1 MMTTT
6 NGRITKK
13 KKKAQALKFGGS
25 LHKLAKH
32 SLGTMTIAK
41 SAIDVLEDQG
51 QWLVRKIVLASEEAQ
66 KGLFQNQ
73 TMNAAVLKAG
83 LSLCLPEE
91 ACERAVLAGEKAV
104 LKLIA

>member
-1 MMTTT
+1 MAS
-6 NGRITKK
+6 GGIAKK
-13 KKKAQALKFGGS
+13 KKRPKVRDLKFGSS

-32 SLGTMTIAK
+32 RLGSMTIAK

-51 QWLVRKIVLASEEAQ
+51 RWLVHKIVLASEEAQ
-66 KGLFQNQ
+66 KGLFQTQ
-73 TMNAAVLKAG
+73 TMSAAVLKSG

-91 ACERAVLAGEKAV
+91 ACERAVFAGERAV

>member
-1 MMTTT
+1 MT
-6 NGRITKK
+6 NGRIMKK
-13 KKKAQALKFGGS
+13 KKRPCAHPPKFGAS
-25 LHKLAKH
+25 MHKLAKH
-32 SLGTMTIAK
+32 SLKNMTIAK

-51 QWLVRKIVLASEEAQ
+51 QWLVRKIMLASGEAQ
-66 KGLFQNQ
+66 KDLFQSQ

-91 ACERAVLAGEKAV
+91 ACDRAVKAGERAV